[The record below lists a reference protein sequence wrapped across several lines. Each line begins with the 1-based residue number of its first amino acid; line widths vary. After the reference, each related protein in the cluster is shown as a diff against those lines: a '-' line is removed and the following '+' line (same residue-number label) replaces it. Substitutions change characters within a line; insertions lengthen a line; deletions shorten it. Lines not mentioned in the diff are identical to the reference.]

1 MLAAADNFAA
11 HHVAAAVHTSSVA
24 LAVCNLAAALLVVDA
39 TLELQVF
46 LVDATLVT
54 LDALAVGLRSLCTLF
69 LQVPENDVSLKVQE
83 SDDFCLE
90 VLVSS

>member
-24 LAVCNLAAALLVVDA
+24 LAVCNLAAALLV
-39 TLELQVF
+39 
-46 LVDATLVT
+46 VDATLVT